1 MIECIW
7 ILDIS
12 PASFF
17 DLKIQGNEEDTGG
30 LCDWNSG
37 ATCAVD
43 DSSPDDS
50 GAVHRGQWSTAVERG
65 SWVQRV
71 PLQVN
76 DVHVTEL

>member
-7 ILDIS
+7 ILDLS
-12 PASFF
+12 PVSLF
-17 DLKIQGNEEDTGG
+17 DLKIQGNEEGSGG
-30 LCDWNSG
+30 FCDWNG
-37 ATCAVD
+37 GVTCSID

-50 GAVHRGQWSTAVERG
+50 GAVRRGQWSTVVERG

>member
-1 MIECIW
+1 MW
-7 ILDIS
+7 TLDLS
-12 PASFF
+12 PVSFF
-17 DLKIQGNEEDTGG
+17 DLKSQGNEEGSGG
-30 LCDWNSG
+30 LCDWNS
-37 ATCAVD
+37 AFD

-50 GAVHRGQWSTAVERG
+50 GAVQRGQWSTVVERG